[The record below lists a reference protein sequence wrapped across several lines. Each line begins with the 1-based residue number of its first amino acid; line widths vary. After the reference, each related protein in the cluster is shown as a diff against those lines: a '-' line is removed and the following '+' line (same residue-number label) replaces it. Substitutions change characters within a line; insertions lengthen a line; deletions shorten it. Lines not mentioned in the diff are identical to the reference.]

1 MAKQNAESYYAS
13 EQMAQKKG
21 IGRWAGKAA
30 AKAKTQA
37 RAESEWVVTQVYN
50 ADCVWLSNETKRP
63 DGTQAEGK
71 RSYLAHIKAPR
82 ENRQAGE
89 GAADVY
95 AWEAK
100 EFVRKALI
108 GKPIKVKTIYK
119 KQFAARPGE
128 KVAPMTEFVSIT
140 YDGNKDI
147 AYELVKLG
155 LAKVIRTNEMTRADN
170 YFELAEANEKASREG
185 LGVHGDDSNYKEP
198 KREDLTLPRM
208 QNATKRENKKRE
220 ILTKSRKL
228 MRRLGLGENIDMGER
243 SGPRSNKKR
252 STSQPIPAVVEYV
265 FGATRMKVR
274 IEVDGMIYLVILFLG
289 GIRGM
294 RGQDLNESQRSI
306 QRQADEWVRRRVQQ
320 RDEVY
325 VEIESLDKNSNF
337 VGHVLLGQ
345 GRGAQNLSIY
355 LLNQGWVEVFAAAA
369 RRSKYADHL
378 TNAENNAKEQK
389 LGMWENYV
397 EIDATTLDP
406 DAVNKGDPTKSG
418 PKQSQKHSMEGKTN
432 KANVTYV
439 ESATELFVVF
449 TGEEEYDKN
458 YNTVTNYMRSVTP
471 VVNSIQ
477 QGMVFQPGDLVAG
490 LFSGAYYRC
499 RISSIRRKDRIHNV
513 RFIDFGNRGPLK
525 EAEILPLERYDDK
538 GVCIAGQAMKSI
550 EALAKRCRLAGL
562 KPPPEKS
569 HEYCNAAGTFFAQH
583 AYGEV
588 ELEILQVRRERKF
601 EVYEVEVKK
610 DGVNLNELMVQE
622 GWCRVNE
629 RAFSMWGGG
638 KFKEECKFPDR
649 LQRLTQLQKEA
660 QNEHRGMYQYG
671 TVDSEDEMA

>member
-1 MAKQNAESYYAS
+1 
-13 EQMAQKKG
+13 
-21 IGRWAGKAA
+21 
-30 AKAKTQA
+30 
-37 RAESEWVVTQVYN
+37 
-50 ADCVWLSNETKRP
+50 
-63 DGTQAEGK
+63 
-71 RSYLAHIKAPR
+71 
-82 ENRQAGE
+82 
-89 GAADVY
+89 
-95 AWEAK
+95 
-100 EFVRKALI
+100 
-108 GKPIKVKTIYK
+108 
-119 KQFAARPGE
+119 
-128 KVAPMTEFVSIT
+128 
-140 YDGNKDI
+140 
-147 AYELVKLG
+147 
-155 LAKVIRTNEMTRADN
+155 
-170 YFELAEANEKASREG
+170 
-185 LGVHGDDSNYKEP
+185 
-198 KREDLTLPRM
+198 
-208 QNATKRENKKRE
+208 
-220 ILTKSRKL
+220 
-228 MRRLGLGENIDMGER
+228 
-243 SGPRSNKKR
+243 
-252 STSQPIPAVVEYV
+252 
-265 FGATRMKVR
+265 MKVR

-418 PKQSQKHSMEGKTN
+418 SKQSQKHSMEGKTN